1 MVRCDVD
8 PKEFGAKLRGKR
20 KECKLS
26 YQELAERCHVN
37 HGYIRQLEA
46 GNKLPSVSLLFI
58 ICDVLG
64 TSPNYLFGYTED
76 NADKELL
83 ERIYQL
89 TPEQKRVMLCIL
101 DAYLSLE
108 KIETDIIL
116 PNLKKKH

>member
-1 MVRCDVD
+1 MD

-83 ERIYQL
+83 ERIYH
-89 TPEQKRVMLCIL
+89 
-101 DAYLSLE
+101 Y
-108 KIETDIIL
+108 
-116 PNLKKKH
+116 

>member
-76 NADKELL
+76 NSDKELL

-108 KIETDIIL
+108 KIETES
-116 PNLKKKH
+116 

>member
-1 MVRCDVD
+1 MD

-64 TSPNYLFGYTED
+64 TSPNYLFGYTD
-76 NADKELL
+76 DKELL

-108 KIETDIIL
+108 KMETES
-116 PNLKKKH
+116 

>member
-1 MVRCDVD
+1 MD

-83 ERIYQL
+83 ERIHQL

-108 KIETDIIL
+108 KIETES
-116 PNLKKKH
+116 

>member
-1 MVRCDVD
+1 MNQ
-8 PKEFGAKLRGKR
+8 KEFGAKLRGKR

-64 TSPNYLFGYTED
+64 TSPNYLYLGRLFKLRKDG
-76 NADKELL
+76 NRKLKLDKRHLCFLICLL
-83 ERIYQL
+83 FFYG
-89 TPEQKRVMLCIL
+89 
-101 DAYLSLE
+101 
-108 KIETDIIL
+108 DIV
-116 PNLKKKH
+116 

>member
-1 MVRCDVD
+1 MD

-89 TPEQKRVMLCIL
+89 TQEQKRVMLCIL

-108 KIETDIIL
+108 KIETES
-116 PNLKKKH
+116 

>member
-1 MVRCDVD
+1 MD

-64 TSPNYLFGYTED
+64 TSPQLSVW
-76 NADKELL
+76 
-83 ERIYQL
+83 IYGG
-89 TPEQKRVMLCIL
+89 
-101 DAYLSLE
+101 
-108 KIETDIIL
+108 
-116 PNLKKKH
+116 

>member
-1 MVRCDVD
+1 MD

-64 TSPNYLFGYTED
+64 TSPNCLD
-76 NADKELL
+76 IR
-83 ERIYQL
+83 RI
-89 TPEQKRVMLCIL
+89 MLIRNCWNVYI
-101 DAYLSLE
+101 
-108 KIETDIIL
+108 
-116 PNLKKKH
+116 N

>member
-1 MVRCDVD
+1 MD

-76 NADKELL
+76 NADKVLL

-108 KIETDIIL
+108 KIETES
-116 PNLKKKH
+116 

>member
-1 MVRCDVD
+1 MD

-46 GNKLPSVSLLFI
+46 GNKLPSVSRLFI

-108 KIETDIIL
+108 KMETES
-116 PNLKKKH
+116 

>member
-1 MVRCDVD
+1 MVRCDVNQ
-8 PKEFGAKLRGKR
+8 KEFGAKLRGKR

-89 TPEQKRVMLCIL
+89 TPEKKRVMLCIL
-101 DAYLSLE
+101 DAYLNLE
-108 KIETDIIL
+108 KMETES
-116 PNLKKKH
+116 

>member
-1 MVRCDVD
+1 MNQ
-8 PKEFGAKLRGKR
+8 KEFGAKLRGKR

-89 TPEQKRVMLCIL
+89 TPSGREPERF
-101 DAYLSLE
+101 AAG
-108 KIETDIIL
+108 
-116 PNLKKKH
+116 H

>member
-1 MVRCDVD
+1 MD

-89 TPEQKRVMLCIL
+89 TPEGDALYFGRLFKLRKDGNRKLKLDKRHL
-101 DAYLSLE
+101 
-108 KIETDIIL
+108 
-116 PNLKKKH
+116 

>member
-1 MVRCDVD
+1 MD

-76 NADKELL
+76 NADKGLL

-108 KIETDIIL
+108 KMETES
-116 PNLKKKH
+116 

>member
-1 MVRCDVD
+1 MD

-76 NADKELL
+76 NVDKELL

-108 KIETDIIL
+108 KIETES
-116 PNLKKKH
+116 